1 MGAATVSLKLL
12 ARDLYRCQRE
22 VERLERALESAPP
35 EKKGTLEEALRRA
48 RAERNQ
54 MRRVLDGQIGR

>member
-1 MGAATVSLKLL
+1 MSLKLL

-35 EKKGTLEEALRRA
+35 EKKRALDEALRRA

>member
-1 MGAATVSLKLL
+1 MSLKLL

-22 VERLERALESAPP
+22 VERLERALECVPSERKSA
-35 EKKGTLEEALRRA
+35 LEEALRRA

-54 MRRVLDGQIGR
+54 LRRVLDGQIGR

>member
-22 VERLERALESAPP
+22 VERLECALESAPP
-35 EKKGTLEEALRRA
+35 ETKRTIEEALRRA